1 MLIFIFWALFVIFLF
16 LGKYFYCL
24 TWIMLL
30 LEIKINPV
38 CLRIF
43 YKTEDKLRII
53 LYDLRGK
60 IYILY
65 LKLHLF
71 AKIYISVTY
80 RVTIFDIFEY
90 FRLNF

>member
-30 LEIKINPV
+30 LENKNISRLPPY
-38 CLRIF
+38 F

-65 LKLHLF
+65 LKLNLF
-71 AKIYISVTY
+71 AKIYISVTF
-80 RVTIFDIFEY
+80 RVTLFDIFEY